1 MFPSTFIPAYAHL
14 ILSLPLFLFKIDS
27 ESGDELCI
35 SLVFQSSNFVTSQS
49 VHYLH
54 TSVPL
59 PFPGVI
65 VCHSVSPKS
74 LSMNALNLF
83 AFFHYRYST
92 YSANCRAHKCLKL
105 VSIIHRTDYIEK
117 GRVGRE
123 MHSAIAV
130 MTVTSTLFLL

>member
-1 MFPSTFIPAYAHL
+1 MPISF
-14 ILSLPLFLFKIDS
+14 SLPLFLFKIDS

-65 VCHSVSPKS
+65 VCHSVSKS

-105 VSIIHRTDYIEK
+105 VSIIHGTEYIEK
-117 GRVGRE
+117 GRGGRE

-130 MTVTSTLFLL
+130 MTVTSKLFLL